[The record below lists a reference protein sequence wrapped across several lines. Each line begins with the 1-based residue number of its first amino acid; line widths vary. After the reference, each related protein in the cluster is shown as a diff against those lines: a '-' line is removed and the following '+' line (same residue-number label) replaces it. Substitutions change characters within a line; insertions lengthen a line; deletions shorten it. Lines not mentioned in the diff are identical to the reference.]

1 MTVMQLN
8 QYKSFH
14 KNGWN
19 LSLFNNMLEFVYDE
33 EFFCIEWSIG
43 DLDYLIWFRYG
54 QYNYFE
60 IVNREI
66 DRIVYC
72 SNKDLM
78 KEMNEQQEWWDDI
91 ILNL

>member
-1 MTVMQLN
+1 MMVIQLN

-33 EFFCIEWSIG
+33 EFFVIVWSTN
-43 DLDYLIWFRYG
+43 DLYYRVWFRYG

-60 IVNREI
+60 IYSEEEDKI
-66 DRIVYC
+66 KYC
-72 SNKDLM
+72 SNKNLM
-78 KEMNEQQEWWDDI
+78 KEMNEQREWWDDI

>member
-19 LSLFNNMLEFVYDE
+19 ISLCNNMIEFVRDE
-33 EFFCIEWSIG
+33 EFFCIQWTINS
-43 DLDYLIWFRYG
+43 LHYNMWFRYG

-60 IVNREI
+60 IYDSE
-66 DRIVYC
+66 
-72 SNKDLM
+72 
-78 KEMNEQQEWWDDI
+78 KEK
-91 ILNL
+91 